1 MHWTEIVSLVTLGF
15 GALIGFI
22 SLINP
27 AWGANVVR
35 LQADPDPLKPG
46 GFSEFRATYGGL
58 FLMLHL
64 MALLLTYHVPRIASD
79 ILILAP
85 IAAGWI
91 GAGLG
96 RTVSLLFDREEN
108 REAGLIP
115 IWIPLEILIGLAIF
129 APFLQLMGKAQGI

>member
-1 MHWTEIVSLVTLGF
+1 MHWTEIVSYVTLGF

-27 AWGANVVR
+27 NWGANVVR

-46 GFSEFRATYGGL
+46 GYSEFRATYGGL
-58 FLMLHL
+58 FMMLHL
-64 MALLLTYHVPRIASD
+64 MALILTLQLPRTSAD
-79 ILILAP
+79 ILVLAP
-85 IAAGWI
+85 LAAAWI

-96 RTVSLLFDREEN
+96 RTLSLVLDREEN

-115 IWIPLEILIGLAIF
+115 VWIPMEFFLGIAIF
-129 APFLQLMGKAQGI
+129 APFLQLMGSAN